1 MMNYSQQ
8 TKRDYP
14 ATPLEFYYFFAA
26 GLKFYE
32 FTFSFG
38 FFYSKQLQILLSLGD
53 GEGAASLARAASQ
66 RYSQS
71 VPLWSLCL
79 QTLMQLE
86 SGDVGQLFQD
96 ALAHVNPKV
105 I

>member
-1 MMNYSQQ
+1 MIIH
-8 TKRDYP
+8 P

-32 FTFSFG
+32 FTFCSG
-38 FFYSKQLQILLSLGD
+38 FFYSEQLQILLSLGD

-79 QTLMQLE
+79 RTLMQLE
-86 SGDVGQLFQD
+86 RGDMGQLFRD